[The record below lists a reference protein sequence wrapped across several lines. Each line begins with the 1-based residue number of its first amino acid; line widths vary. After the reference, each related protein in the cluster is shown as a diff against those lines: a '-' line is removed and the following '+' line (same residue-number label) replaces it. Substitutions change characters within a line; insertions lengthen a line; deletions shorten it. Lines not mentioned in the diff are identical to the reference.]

1 MKADKLVEDSRVRAQ
16 KLNLPK
22 LPRVNSDLFLAGML
36 DEGREVISAKDR
48 EKLEKKYKEIRQKTR
63 ESLKK
68 LSQKWEEECVL
79 SPALSNACCLDG
91 S

>member
-1 MKADKLVEDSRVRAQ
+1 MEESRVRAQ
-16 KLNLPK
+16 KLSLPK

-48 EKLEKKYKEIRQKTR
+48 EKLEKKYKEIRGRGR

-68 LSQKWEEECVL
+68 LSQKWEEECVFL
-79 SPALSNACCLDG
+79 PFNRMLLLLGADG
-91 S
+91 GE